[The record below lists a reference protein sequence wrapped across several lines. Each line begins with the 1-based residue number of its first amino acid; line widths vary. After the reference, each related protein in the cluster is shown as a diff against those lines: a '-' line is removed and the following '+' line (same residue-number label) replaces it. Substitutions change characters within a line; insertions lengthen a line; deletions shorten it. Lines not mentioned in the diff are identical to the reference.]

1 MSESISGVVL
11 KHSMLCLQVSF
22 VQHFMGCQTC
32 NALNRN
38 GDLEKCQ
45 DGMFHSFKFTT
56 SYHQPMLRDSRPRSE
71 KDLAQLREIPFC
83 SNQPTAYGCAGAKPL
98 GREAQEQFE
107 RVRAV
112 LSHLFWSTYNYK

>member
-1 MSESISGVVL
+1 M
-11 KHSMLCLQVSF
+11 QVSF

-71 KDLAQLREIPFC
+71 NDLEQLREIPFC
-83 SNQPTAYGCAGAKPL
+83 SNNPTAYGCAGAKPL
-98 GREAQEQFE
+98 GKEAQERFE
-107 RVRAV
+107 MVSALGPGEVILIRQ
-112 LSHLFWSTYNYK
+112 L

>member
-1 MSESISGVVL
+1 MNVSEGTSKSTGKKSV
-11 KHSMLCLQVSF
+11 SNLQVSF

-32 NALNRN
+32 NAMNRN

-71 KDLAQLREIPFC
+71 SDLAQLREIPFC
-83 SNQPTAYGCAGAKPL
+83 ANHPTAYGCVGAKPL
-98 GREAQEQFE
+98 DKETQRRYEA
-107 RVRAV
+107 VR
-112 LSHLFWSTYNYK
+112 HIRD